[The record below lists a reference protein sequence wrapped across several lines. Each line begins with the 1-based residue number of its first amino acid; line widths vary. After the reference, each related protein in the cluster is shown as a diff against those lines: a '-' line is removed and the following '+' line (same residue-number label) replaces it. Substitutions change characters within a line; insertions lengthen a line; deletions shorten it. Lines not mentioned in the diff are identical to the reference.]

1 MLVVRNRL
9 LLVLLG
15 LLLAAGFAALGRW
28 QLHRAVE
35 KQHMLDAVA
44 QVMQRR
50 VPGPLSLAGRAG
62 GYDWAAGS
70 GSFLPGPVLL
80 LDNQRRGDAVGV
92 HVYLPF
98 RPDAG
103 SDLLVDMGWVQLPP
117 DRKLPDIAVPSGR
130 QNLSGLL
137 TLPPSSGIALGPDHS
152 AQGRNWLLTRVNVA
166 ALAQASHLRLAPRVL
181 RLDPALAL
189 GYPRDLDLLS
199 NTLPPERHR
208 GYALQWFGLALAVL
222 VTTFLLYFRRRP

>member
-1 MLVVRNRL
+1 MVRNRL

-15 LLLAAGFAALGRW
+15 LLVATGFALLGRW

-35 KQHMLDAVA
+35 KQDMLEAVA
-44 QVMQRR
+44 RVMQTR
-50 VPGPLSLAGRAG
+50 VPGPLAAAAQSR
-62 GYDWAAGS
+62 GYDWAAGN
-70 GSFLPGPVLL
+70 GHFLSAPVLL
-80 LDNQRRGDAVGV
+80 LDNKRRGDAVGV

-98 RPDAG
+98 LFEAG
-103 SDLLVDMGWVQLPP
+103 NTLLVDMGWLALPG
-117 DRKLPDIAVPSGR
+117 DRKLPEVSVPVGPQR
-130 QNLSGLL
+130 VSGLL
-137 TLPPSSGIALGPDHS
+137 SPPPAPGIALGPAYV
-152 AQGRNWLLTRVNVA
+152 AQGRNWLLTRVDIPALSA
-166 ALAQASHLRLAPRVL
+166 ASRLRLTPRVL

-208 GYALQWFGLALAVL
+208 GYALQWFGLSLAVL

>member
-1 MLVVRNRL
+1 MVRNRL

-15 LLLAAGFAALGRW
+15 LLVATGFALLGRW

-35 KQHMLDAVA
+35 KQDMLDAVSR
-44 QVMQRR
+44 VMRTR
-50 VPGPLSLAGRAG
+50 APGPLTAAAQPR

-70 GSFLPGPVLL
+70 GHFLGAPVLL

-98 RPDAG
+98 QSDAG
-103 SDLLVDMGWVQLPP
+103 QTLLVDMGWLALPG
-117 DRKLPDIAVPSGR
+117 DRKLPEVSVPVGSH
-130 QNLSGLL
+130 QVSGLL
-137 TLPPSSGIALGPDHS
+137 SPPPAPGIALGPAYV
-152 AQGRNWLLTRVNVA
+152 AQGRNWLLTRVDITALSA
-166 ALAQASHLRLAPRVL
+166 ASRLSLAPRVL

-208 GYALQWFGLALAVL
+208 GYALQWFGLSLAVL